1 VRGKDIYLVV
11 ENAWHE
17 IFSGEKCVVKI
28 FSGGK
33 CVVQDI

>member
-1 VRGKDIYLVV
+1 MRGTRYLVV
-11 ENAWHE
+11 GSAWHE

-33 CVVQDI
+33 CVAGDI